1 MKVYRIVCSEDYRWV
16 YYSEDNS
23 MPMLDATAYLR
34 GEELKFKYR
43 IPFIFDF
50 YGVDSSKLGDFM
62 YTNEPALKVVNALT
76 KDLIKQKYGE
86 LIKCLPVE
94 GKDEYGNTYYSFF
107 PTKYIEFKEA
117 VDVDRSVFTREPTPS
132 DLFDGIYDLDFWN
145 NKNKYCFKDIVK
157 EYPVF
162 RLKQSG
168 FSKKTGKAV
177 TRCESSYIF
186 VLDEFAEFVRE
197 NNITGFEFKEV
208 YDSET
213 FGNIGNIGNI
223 GTTEAPMRI
232 YELYSARRNRHAVY
246 SDSNTL
252 EELEAS
258 ALLGTDPVTL
268 SDSLPFK
275 LDFRRFEH
283 EDTPWLDYMDSAP
296 ANLRL
301 VSERAKNILR
311 SSEYGSLLSFY
322 PAEGTD
328 DTEHKYYAMVPKK
341 CIHLLAL
348 DKKNIAR
355 DHKIPEEDE
364 DKVLLI
370 GTHNKYRFEKHD
382 KNLPVFRIMSS
393 AFAWKKAG
401 AVRVCEMCD
410 MYVLEDFV
418 QFVNE
423 NGLTGFHFEKV
434 YDSDPASA
442 PSVSDVNP
450 TEPPPKKPAYSGEY
464 KIPLKHED
472 GIFKLSEIKQ
482 TDGECF
488 SFDCDG
494 NSIENRSNDYTLY
507 GTGGCD
513 IPGNTEITYQNGK
526 LFSVYLNTRNGKLP
540 VYLVFDFS
548 EENEP
553 KAFKEAIYRCADL
566 CCSDLL
572 KGLEEA
578 NKPLHKINL
587 EYYYDGE
594 MMSINLQ
601 DEYTAVYDVG
611 TTADHML
618 RCVCICAGEQ
628 HPDGYRM
635 NDETFQ
641 KILTLLHKKLSEEI
655 PKRFEV
661 TEDFEL
667 TGPEMYD

>member
-1 MKVYRIVCSEDYRWV
+1 MKVYRIVCCEGYRWV
-16 YYSEDNS
+16 YYSDDNS
-23 MPMLDATAYLR
+23 MPMLDAMAYLR

-43 IPFIFDF
+43 IPFIYDF
-50 YGVDSSKLGDFM
+50 CRDSRKLGDFM
-62 YTNEPALKVVNALT
+62 HTDEPALKVVNALA
-76 KDLIKQKYGE
+76 KDLIKQRYSD
-86 LIKCLPVE
+86 LIKCLSVE

-117 VDVDRSVFTREPTPS
+117 VDVDRSVFDREITPAPLS
-132 DLFDGIYDLDFWN
+132 DGIYNGLDPQYD
-145 NKNKYCFKDIVK
+145 KYCFKDIVK
-157 EYPVF
+157 DFPVF

-168 FSKKTGKAV
+168 RDKKTGKAV
-177 TRCESSYIF
+177 TICKSGVIF
-186 VLDEFAEFVRE
+186 VLDEFVEFVKE
-197 NNITGFEFKEV
+197 NNITGFEFEEV

-213 FGNIGNIGNI
+213 FGNIN
-223 GTTEAPMRI
+223 TPEAPMRI

-301 VSERAKNILR
+301 VSERAKNILQ
-311 SSEYGSLLSFY
+311 EKYGGFLNFY
-322 PAEGTD
+322 PAESTD
-328 DTEHKYYAMVPKK
+328 DTEHKYYAMVPAK
-341 CIHLLAL
+341 CIHLLDL
-348 DKKNIAR
+348 DKKNITR

-364 DKVLLI
+364 DNVLLI

-382 KNLPVFRIMSS
+382 KNCPVFRIMRS

-401 AVRVCEMCD
+401 AVKVCEMCD
-410 MYVLEDFV
+410 MYVLEEFV
-418 QFVNE
+418 QFVNT
-423 NGLTGFHFEKV
+423 NCLTGFHFDKV

-442 PSVSDVNP
+442 PKASDVNP
-450 TEPPPKKPAYSGEY
+450 TEPPPKKPAYSGKY
-464 KIPLKHED
+464 KIPFEHED
-472 GIFKLSEIKQ
+472 GVFKLSEIKP

-494 NSIENRSNDYTLY
+494 NSIENKSNDYTLY

-513 IPGNTEITYQNGK
+513 IPENTEITYRDGK
-526 LFSVYLNTRNGKLP
+526 LFSVYINTKNGKLP
-540 VYLVFDFS
+540 IYLVFDFS
-548 EENEP
+548 EKDEP
-553 KAFKEAIYRCADL
+553 KPLKEAIYKCADL

-578 NKPLHKINL
+578 KKPLHSINL

-594 MMSINLQ
+594 MMTVNLQ
-601 DEYTAVYDVG
+601 DEYTTVYDVG

-628 HPDGYRM
+628 HPDGYSM